1 MIQVICLHVHIREEI
16 GDPSE
21 KSGTREDADILLGSF
36 CFLNELF
43 VIFEKITIAQR
54 RGPVFC
60 TDPRMRG
67 QYLDHCKKTG
77 PRMSLPLSPHL

>member
-36 CFLNELF
+36 CFFNELF